1 MGADVSWVRAAAAAT
16 ALVCTGVIL
25 AAAIAVACA
34 VGLVAT
40 AAALPRKC
48 ARAQRP
54 HACGAAARNGNRIG
68 GGRGQAAAS
77 RSGPLLTSG
86 PLLVYI
92 CRVPQ
97 SLAPRNRGGLP
108 GPTEGRGDH
117 RGALAV
123 VSARLILAWGLIG
136 RK

>member
-25 AAAIAVACA
+25 AAAIAV
-34 VGLVAT
+34 GLVAT

-54 HACGAAARNGNRIG
+54 HAGGAAARNGNRIG